1 MVKAVLLSLLL
12 PTLFLG
18 AVPTLTRPVTD
29 QTESLSARETETVA
43 QALVKLRTEQQVQ
56 MAVLL
61 VDSTNGQPIED
72 FSEEVF
78 RTWKGG
84 EKGRDNG
91 VLLVI
96 AKGDRRSRLE
106 VGYGLEAELTDG
118 EAQSLLH
125 AQGPL
130 LREGRFDAALLA
142 IIAGV
147 SEQAPGSF
155 GLHPPGT
162 NWPYWAVS
170 GFFLTLVVF
179 AFVAAGLLIQC
190 RLSALRGMAM
200 PVVAAMLVLIPPV
213 VLVSVAW
220 DSQMTLLEILV
231 VYVALLAVFL
241 GGWFVARKWSGW
253 LGGVLLAGILLGA
266 LACVMWPPSPTARLG
281 SLLAWTLFLSIA
293 AIQALALILA
303 VVKGISAAGSG
314 DSSSSSWATSS
325 SSSSSTDWSS
335 SYSSS
340 SYDSSSSY
348 SSSDSSSSSS
358 DWSGG
363 GGSSGGGG
371 GSDSW

>member
-18 AVPTLTRPVTD
+18 TVPSVTRPVTD
-29 QTESLSARETETVA
+29 LTETLRAQEMETVA
-43 QALVKLRTEQQVQ
+43 QSLLKLRKEKRVQ

-61 VDSTNGQPIED
+61 VDTTNGQPIED
-72 FSEEVF
+72 YAEEVF
-78 RTWKGG
+78 RVWKGG
-84 EKGRDNG
+84 EAGRDNG

-106 VGYGLEAELTDG
+106 VGYGLESDLTDG
-118 EAQSLLH
+118 EAQTLLH

-130 LREGRFDAALLA
+130 LRQGRFEAALLA

-147 SEQAPGSF
+147 SGQAPGPF
-155 GLHPPGT
+155 GLQPPGT
-162 NWPYWAVS
+162 DWPFWAVS
-170 GFFLTLVVF
+170 AFFLTLVVF

-190 RLSALRGMAM
+190 GLSARQGAVMR
-200 PVVAAMLVLIPPV
+200 VVAGMLVLIPPV
-213 VLVSVAW
+213 VLVSISW
-220 DSQMTLLEILV
+220 DSQMALEDILL
-231 VYVALLAVFL
+231 VYVAMLAACL
-241 GGWFVARKWSGW
+241 GGWFVARQRSGVV
-253 LGGVLLAGILLGA
+253 GGVLLAGILLGSV
-266 LACVMWPPSPTARLG
+266 ACWMWPLSPSAGLVG
-281 SLLAWTLFLSIA
+281 LLAWALFLSIA
-293 AIQALALILA
+293 AILALGFIVA
-303 VVKGISAAGSG
+303 VVKGISAGGSG

-325 SSSSSTDWSS
+325 SSSYSTDWSFS
-335 SYSSS
+335 SSSS

-348 SSSDSSSSSS
+348 SSSDSSSSS

>member
-1 MVKAVLLSLLL
+1 MVKALLLSLLL

-18 AVPTLTRPVTD
+18 AVPSITQPVTD
-29 QTESLSARETETVA
+29 LTETLRAREMATVA
-43 QALVKLRTEQQVQ
+43 QALVKLREEKRVQ

-61 VDSTNGQPIED
+61 VDTTDGQPIED
-72 FSEEVF
+72 YAEEVF
-78 RTWKGG
+78 RVWKGG
-84 EKGRDNG
+84 EAGRDNG
-91 VLLVI
+91 VLLII

-106 VGYGLEAELTDG
+106 VGYGLEPYLTDG
-118 EAQSLLH
+118 QSQALLH

-130 LREGRFDAALLA
+130 LREGRFEAALLA

-147 SEQAPGSF
+147 SEQAPESLGL
-155 GLHPPGT
+155 LHPPRSH
-162 NWPYWAVS
+162 WPFFAVS
-170 GFFLTLVVF
+170 GFFFILVMF
-179 AFVAAGLLIQC
+179 AFTAAGLLMQC
-190 RLSALRGMAM
+190 WVSARRGAVI
-200 PVVAAMLVLIPPV
+200 PVVAAMLGLIPPA

-220 DSQMTLLEILV
+220 DSQMTLLDVLLA
-231 VYVALLAVFL
+231 YVAMLAAFL
-241 GGWFVARKWSGW
+241 GGWFVARRRSGL
-253 LGGVLLAGILLGA
+253 LGGVLLTGLLLGT
-266 LACVMWPPSPTARLG
+266 LACVVWPLSPTAGLVG
-281 SLLAWTLFLSIA
+281 LLAWALLLSLA
-293 AIQALALILA
+293 TSLAIGLVVAM
-303 VVKGISAAGSG
+303 VKGISTGGSG

-325 SSSSSTDWSS
+325 SSSSTDWGS